1 MCSLQLYECDQ
12 AKAEAVLAL
21 LASRP
26 SLTALALG
34 IHAHCG
40 PEQSYRDWG
49 IAAWHARVHLPPLAP
64 LAASLTELR
73 LVGAVGL
80 PPDWR
85 RLSKLQWLRV
95 AHGAEAPDAWD
106 TGATRDSLGRFE
118 WGDGDLSSL
127 TALTRL
133 ELGAHSMLPGEAACG
148 FAAST
153 ARACVHVVEPA
164 GVQCSASLAS

>member
-12 AKAEAVLAL
+12 ATAETVLAL

-40 PEQSYRDWG
+40 PEQSYRDYG
-49 IAAWHARVHLPPLAP
+49 IEAWPARVHLPPLAR
-64 LAASLTELR
+64 LAAALTELR
-73 LVGAVGL
+73 LVGAVSL

-85 RLSKLQWLRV
+85 QLSRLQRLRV

-118 WGDGDLSSL
+118 WGDGDLSSP

-133 ELGAHSMLPGEAACG
+133 ELGAHSVLPGE
-148 FAAST
+148 T
-153 ARACVHVVEPA
+153 AVRLLLPQPGPA
-164 GVQCSASLAS
+164 YI